1 MGSYQHTCTVIWQHA
16 WLLHQKPLQPLRN
29 HGYYWVE
36 LKIKSYTVK
45 TLGSVTICDGLIKHI
60 WNTIII
66 QKLKSMDVGWSNI
79 EH

>member
-1 MGSYQHTCTVIWQHA
+1 MFNYSNPCLSGLGMQT
-16 WLLHQKPLQPLRN
+16 
-29 HGYYWVE
+29 HGCGMVGVLTYYWVE

-66 QKLKSMDVGWSNI
+66 QKLKSMNVGWSNI